1 MSKAAQKIH
10 ATTQRFTEVE
20 DIVDDIVLFQ
30 GGSAALIIE
39 VTATNFAL
47 LSSEEQDSKIYSY
60 AALLNSLS
68 FPIQIIVR
76 SKKLDISSYLKLL
89 DVQAKAIQNDLLAN
103 QIRLYRDFVQ
113 ELVKVNTVLDKKFYV
128 CIPYSYMEKGVGAAA
143 TGDRKNTKSAFL
155 EQAKTALH
163 SKAEGIHSQVARLNL
178 RAKTLE
184 KEELIKLFYETYND
198 QSVETNQITDNLRT
212 PVVRGEEK

>member
-47 LSSEEQDSKIYSY
+47 LSAEEQDSKIYSY

-128 CIPYSYMEKGVGAAA
+128 CIPYSYMEKGVGAMA